1 MLNDPPPED
10 SSVMCVIRPG
20 WGSVERGFDCRA
32 PSMAV
37 LTGEGKMLSMT
48 PWASE
53 WVRRV

>member
-1 MLNDPPPED
+1 VLNDPPPED